1 MTGMIQSTP
10 LNRVT
15 LVPGCFDPIKRR
27 TQLTENLLLMVINK
41 GMSQVYLLHILVMS
55 SLLNSM
61 LLVYRDNI
69 LVDLAQVLHV

>member
-1 MTGMIQSTP
+1 
-10 LNRVT
+10 
-15 LVPGCFDPIKRR
+15 
-27 TQLTENLLLMVINK
+27 MVINK